1 MTKTIARHALYD
13 LVWAE
18 PLRVLAPRFDISD
31 VALRKVCQR
40 FAIPTPDRGY
50 WAKLEAG
57 KKVIKAALPLRPPGM
72 SQEVT
77 FGGHRHWY
85 RPWSREELLGPI
97 PPPPEFEESLE
108 ALRARIEAGI
118 GKVQCPVKGGIW
130 HVGLRRLLNQD
141 EARKQKVAA
150 STYSFSWD
158 QPLFTSAFEQ
168 RRLQILNS
176 IFLAVGKFGGK
187 ATIRGREARDL
198 CITFD
203 QQRVGISLEQAKST
217 GKAAGSSLLNA
228 PSLSILRSVSSAEV
242 RSTWA
247 DSDQDRLERQLT
259 NIVCEIVLTAEIQLR
274 EGAMRLH
281 EWRIERKAQLEEE
294 DRQRLIERAREE
306 RERLE
311 RLEKARIA
319 GLLEAADAF
328 RKAQEIRAYVAGLG
342 ERLNPAESERWAEY
356 QDWSIW
362 ALAQAD
368 RIDPA
373 LKSTF
378 FDRVEDLVDQIDLS
392 AAEEP

>member
-1 MTKTIARHALYD
+1 MTKSIARNTLYD

-18 PLRVLAPRFDISD
+18 PLRVLAPRFEISD

-40 FAIPTPDRGY
+40 SAIPTPDRGY

-57 KKVIKAALPLRPPGM
+57 KRVIKATLPLRPPGM
-72 SQEVT
+72 SHEVT
-77 FGGHRHWY
+77 FGGRRHWY
-85 RPWSREELLGPI
+85 RPWTREDLLGPI

-118 GKVQCPVKGGIW
+118 GKVQCPAKGGVW
-130 HVGLRRLLNQD
+130 HVGLQRLLSQD
-141 EARKQKVAA
+141 EVRKQKGAA

-158 QPLFTSAFEQ
+158 QPLFSSAIEQ

-176 IFLAVGKFGGK
+176 LFLAVSKLGGK
-187 ATIRGREARDL
+187 ATIRGRDARDL

-203 QQRVGISLEQAKST
+203 QQHVGISLDLTKST
-217 GKAAGSSLLNA
+217 GKATSSKPADGLSISLLRA
-228 PSLSILRSVSSAEV
+228 VSSSET

-247 DSDQDRLERQLT
+247 DSDQERLERQLT
-259 NIVCEIVLTAEIQLR
+259 NIACEVVLAAEIQLR

-281 EWRIERKAQLEEE
+281 QWRIMRKANLEEE
-294 DRQRLIERAREE
+294 DRQRLIEQAREE

-311 RLEKARIA
+311 RLEQARIA

-342 ERLNPAESERWAEY
+342 ERLDPADGGRWAEY

-378 FDRVEDLVDQIDLS
+378 SARVQPFTEEDRS
-392 AAEEP
+392 